1 MAPVEG
7 IKLRFLIDTGASI
20 SLIKYA
26 CVPRHIELDT
36 SQTIKLNGVN
46 GVIDNRGCVFL
57 QMLFG
62 TFNIKQRFV
71 VIDSIECQVD
81 GIIGVD
87 LLSRVNAL
95 IDFSEQCIKIHGH
108 DDVIYMDS
116 VNTVSIRIPP
126 RCEKIFEVEVGDI
139 GDSVILQREIT
150 GGVFVAGMIVSP
162 NDGKVNV
169 RLLNINDHEVVL
181 HNFIP
186 ETRRMNEFVYVNSGD
201 SRGYDEKRINAL
213 MQSISLNHLDQRERD
228 SIEDILKRFH
238 DVFHLDGDKLTTTDL
253 MKQTI
258 HIKPECQPVYVKPY
272 RLPHSQKTEIK
283 AQITSMLDNNIIEE
297 ATSEWNSPVL
307 LVPKK
312 DDNNGNK
319 KWRLVIDYR
328 KVNKQIQ
335 DDKFPLPNINDILD
349 SLGKAVY
356 FTALD
361 LSQGYYQLEID
372 DNSKPITAFSVP
384 GLGQFQ
390 MTKLPMGLKISPSAF
405 SRMMTIA
412 MSGLNYNKCFVYLDD
427 LIVFGSDLLEHNK
440 NLNSVLLKL
449 RYANLKLNTQKCH
462 FLQRNLI
469 YLGHK
474 ISDKGIEPDYSKIEV
489 IKSFP
494 VPNSVED
501 VKRFVAMANYYR
513 RHIKDFAQISCPLN
527 KLTRKGVVF
536 NWNEECQDAFDSL
549 KRAMASDLVLD
560 YPNFSDDNQFQLTTD
575 ASGLALG
582 AVLSNSNSRPIAYA
596 SRCLNKPELNYSTIE
611 KELLAVVCAVRHFR
625 PYLYGRKFT
634 IYTDHRPLVYLFSM
648 IDPSSR
654 LTKFRLALEE
664 YDFDVVYIKGCDN
677 VVADALSRIDISL
690 LKNANDYV
698 NVTTRSMTKSRTSSE
713 NDKHSATQPAVVEVL
728 KAQRKTTWILFKSN
742 PNYLSGVSTSTPI
755 SVFSESIITVNDP
768 VPVLR
773 TAGASIHKA
782 VVKVDDPVPVLRT
795 AGDSIRKTVNILD
808 DPVPVLRTAG
818 DSIPISGTQLD
829 MSSVAREIYDIVLRS
844 GAKTVTLLKNQKSI
858 EFIKTFKSLFK
869 DCDVTFNVVR
879 EQCLVLDP
887 IQQGVILYDYH
898 NLPSGGHLGINRM
911 YLTIQKKYAWPG
923 LYNDVVQFVSKCLEC
938 KKCKV
943 QKHIKAPL
951 KITSTAT
958 EAFETVY
965 VDLVGPLPVDSNGYK
980 YVLTLQC
987 ELSKFIEAYPLKD
1000 KVSESVA
1007 SALVNQFI
1015 LRYGVPRCI
1024 VSDLGK
1030 EFVSELFDK
1039 VCKLLEI
1046 DRRTSAPYHHETIGA
1061 LENSHKHLG
1070 SFLKIQLLK
1079 QDKEWPEWLPFWS
1092 FSHNNTVH
1100 SATGY
1105 APAELVFGKI
1115 TNIPSNLGVTID
1127 PIYNFDSYIS
1137 ELKYRLNLSL
1147 ADARTNLLE
1156 SKGKSKVNYDK
1167 RMYVPKLPT
1176 VGDKVLV
1183 LNNARKN
1190 KTEPYYSGPYSVTK
1204 VELPNI
1210 YILYKGQNKMIH
1222 LNNTKLI

>member
-1 MAPVEG
+1 MLTIMMFE
-7 IKLRFLIDTGASI
+7 SI
-20 SLIKYA
+20 SLDHLK
-26 CVPRHIELDT
+26 
-36 SQTIKLNGVN
+36 K
-46 GVIDNRGCVFL
+46 
-57 QMLFG
+57 
-62 TFNIKQRFV
+62 
-71 VIDSIECQVD
+71 
-81 GIIGVD
+81 
-87 LLSRVNAL
+87 
-95 IDFSEQCIKIHGH
+95 
-108 DDVIYMDS
+108 
-116 VNTVSIRIPP
+116 
-126 RCEKIFEVEVGDI
+126 
-139 GDSVILQREIT
+139 RE
-150 GGVFVAGMIVSP
+150 S
-162 NDGKVNV
+162 
-169 RLLNINDHEVVL
+169 
-181 HNFIP
+181 
-186 ETRRMNEFVYVNSGD
+186 S
-201 SRGYDEKRINAL
+201 
-213 MQSISLNHLDQRERD
+213 SLK
-228 SIEDILKRFH
+228 DILKEFH
-238 DVFHLDGDKLTTTDL
+238 DVFHLSGDKLTTTDII
-253 MKQTI
+253 KQSI
-258 HIKPECQPVYVKPY
+258 QIKPGSQAVYVKPY
-272 RLPHSQKTEIK
+272 RLPHAQRTEIK
-283 AQITSMLDNNIIEE
+283 AQISNMLDNNIIEE
-297 ATSEWNSPVL
+297 AASEWNSPVL

-312 DDNNGNK
+312 ADDKGDK
-319 KWRLVIDYR
+319 KWRVVIDYR
-328 KVNKQIQ
+328 KVNQQIV

-361 LSQGYYQLEID
+361 LAQGYYQLEID
-372 DNSKPITAFSVP
+372 GNSRPITAFSIP
-384 GLGQFQ
+384 GVGQFQ

-412 MSGLNYNKCFVYLDD
+412 MSGLNYHKCFVYLDD
-427 LIVFGSDLLEHNK
+427 LIVFGTDLADHNK
-440 NLNSVLLKL
+440 NLNAVLLKL
-449 RYANLKLNTQKCH
+449 RHANLKLNPQKCQ
-462 FLQRNLI
+462 FLKQSLI

-489 IKSFP
+489 IQSFP
-494 VPNSVED
+494 VPTSVEE

-513 RHIKDFAQISCPLN
+513 RHIKDFAQICHPLN
-527 KLTRKGVVF
+527 FLTRKGVVF
-536 NWNEECQDAFDSL
+536 SWTDKCEKAFNSM
-549 KRAMASDLVLD
+549 KNAMTSDLVLD
-560 YPNFSDDNQFQLTTD
+560 FPNFSDDNQFQLTTD
-575 ASGLALG
+575 ASGFALG
-582 AVLSNSNSRPIAYA
+582 AVLSNCNSKPIAYA
-596 SRCLNKPELNYSTIE
+596 SRCLNKAELNYSTIE
-611 KELLAVVCAVRHFR
+611 KELLAVVWAVRHFR
-625 PYLYGRKFT
+625 PYLYGKKF
-634 IYTDHRPLVYLFSM
+634 IIHTDHRPLVYLFSM

-664 YDFDVVYIKGCDN
+664 YDFEIVYIKGCDN

-690 LKNANDYV
+690 LKNANEYV
-698 NVTTRSMTKSRTSSE
+698 NATTRSMTKSMTSKEKVSTHYE
-713 NDKHSATQPAVVEVL
+713 TQPKAVEVL
-728 KAQRKTTWILFKSN
+728 RAQRNTTWIIFESN
-742 PNYLSGVSTSTPI
+742 PNYLRGVSTK
-755 SVFSESIITVNDP
+755 ESIITV
-768 VPVLR
+768 
-773 TAGASIHKA
+773 
-782 VVKVDDPVPVLRT
+782 DDPPPVLRT
-795 AGDSIRKTVNILD
+795 AGDSIHNSVINVN
-808 DPVPVLRTAG
+808 DPLPVLRTAG
-818 DSIPISGTQLD
+818 ESIHEAIITVNDPLPVLRTAGESIHNSVIHVDDPLFAHKANSTLGESQAVQRVSSDSSNASDTQLD
-829 MSSVAREIYDIVLRS
+829 MSSVAKDIYNILMRIGTKS
-844 GAKTVTLLKNQKSI
+844 VTMFKNQKSI
-858 EFIKTFKSLFK
+858 NFIRIFKTLFK
-869 DCDVTFNVVR
+869 ECEVNFNVIR
-879 EQCLVLDP
+879 ERCLILDP
-887 IQQGVILYDYH
+887 IQQGVILDDHH

-911 YLTIQKKYAWPG
+911 YHTLKKKYAWPG
-923 LYNDVVQFVSKCLEC
+923 LYNDIVQFVSKCLEC

-943 QKHIKAPL
+943 QKHTKAPL

-1183 LNNARKN
+1183 VNNARK
-1190 KTEPYYSGPYSVTK
+1190 PYYSGPYSVTK